1 MSTALL
7 LCVCSDL
14 LCKRGLVAGLVAA
27 AAVGAWVG
35 VVGERGGGVT
45 LTFL

>member
-1 MSTALL
+1 MSTVLL

-27 AAVGAWVG
+27 AAVGVG
-35 VVGERGGGVT
+35 VGGAVQWCGGGVRG
-45 LTFL
+45 